1 MTRAQLLTAAVLVV
15 CGCTESSVGPGSSG
29 GGTPPPP
36 PPPNLGLTVITGT
49 VSTDGSASPVAVS
62 LQLESGAVV
71 ALVGGEAQRLGVLDG
86 AEVELRGA
94 WTVVDARH
102 LETDDAIDPVIPTF
116 EVDRFQVL
124 VVGGRAAIDGMLAEE
139 DGTYYVELLD
149 GDLVWLDSA
158 PSDFQ
163 ACLGKRVWVT
173 GSMDDPPF
181 MIGVID

>member
-36 PPPNLGLTVITGT
+36 PPNLGLTVITGT
-49 VSTDGSASPVAVS
+49 VSIDGSASPVAVS

-71 ALVGGEAQRLGVLDG
+71 ALVGGEAQRLGILDG

-94 WTVVDARH
+94 WTVVESR
-102 LETDDAIDPVIPTF
+102 LETDDAIDSPIPTF

-181 MIGVID
+181 MIGVIE